1 MLGSSR
7 PWWIWLLPGAN
18 LVAAAKLGSLS
29 LFRFLL
35 AVFLFMVG
43 WSILRAT
50 VDVDIAFGIF
60 RLGGLWIIF
69 ASLIY
74 GAVVLSEWFRGIG
87 KLVGRPYSV
96 LVWGWI
102 APVLLALLFLLASVV
117 GGAFVGDGTGVRRI
131 DDGICMAVFDLARGI
146 CSIVLY
152 ISYW

>member
-35 AVFLFMVG
+35 AVILFMVG

-60 RLGGLWIIF
+60 RLSGLWIIF

-87 KLVGRPYSV
+87 KLMGRPYSV

-102 APVLLALLFLLASVV
+102 APVLFALLFLLASVV
-117 GGAFVGDGTGVRRI
+117 GVLSLDMALGCAGLMMAYVWLYLI
-131 DDGICMAVFDLARGI
+131 WLAVFAA
-146 CSIVLY
+146 
-152 ISYW
+152 